1 MNENNRNYCKNILY
15 RKYIKGKTRHEQK
28 QKWNM
33 KQKKMN
39 EKKENRK
46 KLKKKRRKL

>member
-33 KQKKMN
+33 KQKKILN
-39 EKKENRK
+39 NKSRK
-46 KLKKKRRKL
+46 IGKN